1 MDRIPVSLGD
11 RSYEIV
17 VGNGIIG
24 TLGEEMV
31 RLKFGPKLMLIS
43 SHTVWPLYGKIVQES
58 LTKRGFKVATCLLN
72 DDEEAKSLQTVTA
85 VIDDLLENGL
95 DRSSAIVAVGGGVV
109 GDIAGFAAATYM
121 RGIPYVQ
128 VPTTLLAQIDSSV
141 GGKTGVN
148 RPKAKNLVGAFH
160 QPKLVW
166 SDVSTLASLP
176 EREFRSGIAEAIKYS
191 IISDPSLSELLKAN
205 AESLSKI
212 PSDVLVEIVSRCCSI
227 KAGIVEKDEKE
238 RGIRSILNYGHT
250 VGHALESLT
259 DYTAYTH
266 GEAIAIGMIAAA
278 RISRDIGAT
287 GPETVQQHESMIR
300 AFGLPGVFPRS
311 ISPASILK
319 QITGDKKR
327 MAGRARWILPRKIGE
342 VFITSDVPADVVLGT
357 LVGMTAPG
365 K

>member
-1 MDRIPVSLGD
+1 LDRIPVSLGD
-11 RSYEIV
+11 RSYEIA
-17 VGNGIIG
+17 VGHGIIG
-24 TLGEEMV
+24 TIGEEMV
-31 RLKFGPKLMLIS
+31 RLKFGPKMMLIT
-43 SHTVWPLYGKIVQES
+43 SHTVWPLYGKTVHES
-58 LTKRGFKVATCLLN
+58 LTKRGFNVATYLLN

-128 VPTTLLAQIDSSV
+128 VPTTLLAQIDSSI

-166 SDVSTLASLP
+166 SDVSTLATLP
-176 EREFRSGIAEAIKYS
+176 EREFRSGMTEAIKYS
-191 IISDPSLSELLKAN
+191 IIADPSLSELLTAN
-205 AESLSKI
+205 AGTQPKI
-212 PSDVLVEIVSRCCSI
+212 SSDVLVEIVSRCCSI

-238 RGIRSILNYGHT
+238 HGIRSILNYGHT

-259 DYTAYTH
+259 EYTAYTH

-287 GPETVQQHESMIR
+287 GPETVAQHESMIR
-300 AFGLPGVFPRS
+300 AFGLPDEFPRS

-319 QITGDKKR
+319 QIGADKKR
-327 MAGRARWILPRKIGE
+327 MAGRARWILARRIGE
-342 VFITSDVPADVVLGT
+342 VFVTSDVPADIVLRA